1 MRRFVLLIS
10 CALVAVSLQTTLA
23 QTPARRPPAPQRST
37 SPDQLPVRR
46 VVLYKNGVGYFEHV
60 GRIRGSQNVTIDFN
74 SSQLNDVLK
83 TLTVLDLGSGRVTG
97 VSYTSE
103 APLAQRLGSLRL
115 SLGEH
120 ATRAQLLDALRG
132 TRLQVRSGG
141 RIFNGRLLGVEP
153 RTRTRGNETTT
164 VDELTLVADDGEL
177 RVVAITPAV
186 DVRLVQRDSA
196 EQVDAFLGLLASSRA
211 QDRRRMTIATAG
223 TGERN
228 LLVGYISEVPIW
240 KTTYRIVLPQRT
252 GPALLQAWAI
262 VDNTIGEDWQNVQ
275 LSLVAGAPQ
284 SFIQELSQPFYAH
297 RPVVAAPQALS
308 TMPQTH
314 AATLQTGVGAI
325 HGYATDSAGRTVPGV
340 TVKAL
345 DASGRLVAQTVTGS
359 NGAYAIQG
367 VPPGDYTLAFELAG
381 FQSTRANDVTVE
393 AGITTEQ
400 GAELRIGSLAESV
413 TVTSQRPERGSGV
426 VRGVTGGIVGGLA
439 AAPPPSRDAIV
450 DKIAEL
456 QPAAQGRDLGDLFE
470 YRIDAPISIQKDHS
484 ALVPILRSDVA
495 VDRVSLW
502 TGRGSGARPL
512 RSLWLTNASGLT
524 LDGGSFTVLDA
535 GAFAG
540 EGLVDPLKPGEK
552 RLLSYAVDLGV
563 QVESRNGDEQRSV
576 TRISIARGALVQHSE
591 HVARRVY
598 TIRNS
603 DTAERRVVIEHP
615 IRAGWKLAG
624 AVTPAETSADA
635 YRFIVTVPP
644 AKTETLTVVE
654 QQPLD
659 STYRIS
665 DITDQQVELFVRES
679 GNDNALRA
687 ALAPILAAKAAL
699 AAITSDLN
707 AKAAEVKRIGDDQQR
722 IRENMKA
729 LKGSSEEQQLVRR
742 YTTQLAQQEDRVE
755 ALRKESEDTERRRR
769 EAQERLTLQIESL
782 SADIAV
788 KPGAR

>member
-1 MRRFVLLIS
+1 
-10 CALVAVSLQTTLA
+10 
-23 QTPARRPPAPQRST
+23 
-37 SPDQLPVRR
+37 
-46 VVLYKNGVGYFEHV
+46 
-60 GRIRGSQNVTIDFN
+60 
-74 SSQLNDVLK
+74 
-83 TLTVLDLGSGRVTG
+83 
-97 VSYTSE
+97 
-103 APLAQRLGSLRL
+103 
-115 SLGEH
+115 
-120 ATRAQLLDALRG
+120 
-132 TRLQVRSGG
+132 
-141 RIFNGRLLGVEP
+141 
-153 RTRTRGNETTT
+153 
-164 VDELTLVADDGEL
+164 
-177 RVVAITPAV
+177 
-186 DVRLVQRDSA
+186 
-196 EQVDAFLGLLASSRA
+196 
-211 QDRRRMTIATAG
+211 
-223 TGERN
+223 
-228 LLVGYISEVPIW
+228 
-240 KTTYRIVLPQRT
+240 
-252 GPALLQAWAI
+252 
-262 VDNTIGEDWQNVQ
+262 
-275 LSLVAGAPQ
+275 
-284 SFIQELSQPFYAH
+284 
-297 RPVVAAPQALS
+297 
-308 TMPQTH
+308 
-314 AATLQTGVGAI
+314 
-325 HGYATDSAGRTVPGV
+325 
-340 TVKAL
+340 
-345 DASGRLVAQTVTGS
+345 
-359 NGAYAIQG
+359 
-367 VPPGDYTLAFELAG
+367 
-381 FQSTRANDVTVE
+381 
-393 AGITTEQ
+393 
-400 GAELRIGSLAESV
+400 
-413 TVTSQRPERGSGV
+413 
-426 VRGVTGGIVGGLA
+426 
-439 AAPPPSRDAIV
+439 
-450 DKIAEL
+450 
-456 QPAAQGRDLGDLFE
+456 
-470 YRIDAPISIQKDHS
+470 
-484 ALVPILRSDVA
+484 
-495 VDRVSLW
+495 
-502 TGRGSGARPL
+502 
-512 RSLWLTNASGLT
+512 LTNASGLT

-540 EGLVDPLKPGEK
+540 EGLVEPLKPGEK

-598 TIRNS
+598 AIRNS

-624 AVTPAETSADA
+624 AVTPAETSTDA
-635 YRFIVTVPP
+635 YRFIVAVPP